1 MKEWS
6 PWVII
11 RILCPWV
18 NSRYFIIIIVII
30 IIININIIKIKRLIT
45 VCLILDKGMKSLV
58 NIRILCP
65 WVNSSYFIIIIIIIV
80 VVVVVVVNIIK
91 IKRLITVCL
100 ILDEVWGMK
109 SLGQH

>member
-45 VCLILDKGMKSLV
+45 VCLILDKGMKSLGQHK
-58 NIRILCP
+58 NIMSLGQLKLFHYYYYYYCC
-65 WVNSSYFIIIIIIIV
+65 V
-80 VVVVVVVNIIK
+80 VVVLLTLLK
-91 IKRLITVCL
+91 
-100 ILDEVWGMK
+100 
-109 SLGQH
+109 